1 MGIRVSHAYGQHL
14 AVAAADGTEILRYV
28 HRPDPGPFES
38 PKPYAHPVRTLA
50 GRTVTGYRSS
60 GQRCHKGLQMKT
72 GHLSGQNFWGGS
84 FYVHGRGC
92 AQLNGPQGRR
102 LLGVLR
108 GVQAAARSVL
118 RQALPL
124 PRPGSRLR
132 LEPRPDGAH
141 PARLPW

>member
-50 GRTVTGYRSS
+50 GRTVTGYRPSD
-60 GQRCHKGLQMKT
+60 QRCHKGLQMT
-72 GHLSGQNFWGGS
+72 GHLSGQNFWGGNS
-84 FYVHGRGC
+84 SVHGCGH
-92 AQLNGPQGRR
+92 APLNGSRGRR
-102 LLGVLR
+102 LIGVPR
-108 GVQAAARSVL
+108 GVHAAARSVL